1 MKKIDAIIS
10 IIIGFLIGVFF
21 FIALKNIWK
30 SFPYSWLI
38 LIIFPPLTLAG
49 MFVASCIGKKFLI
62 VLQAA
67 KWVLVGALNTFI
79 DLGVLNGLIWIS
91 GIATGLSFSV
101 FKGISFLLATLNSYF
116 WNKHW
121 TFRKRE
127 KIFAP
132 REFSKFLVVT
142 TIGLFINVG
151 VASFVVNII
160 GPQYGMTEKMWANVG
175 AFIAVL
181 IAWVW
186 NFLVSKFI
194 VFKK

>member
-21 FIALKNIWK
+21 FIGLKNIGK
-30 SFPYSWLI
+30 SFPYSWLL
-38 LIIFPPLTLAG
+38 LIIFPPLALLG
-49 MFVASCIGKKFLI
+49 MFIASYIGKKLLI
-62 VLQAA
+62 IYQAA

-79 DLGVLNGLIWIS
+79 DLGLLNGLIWIS
-91 GIATGLSFSV
+91 GIATGLFFSV
-101 FKGISFLLATLNSYF
+101 FKGISFLVATLNSYF

-127 KIFAP
+127 KVFAP

-151 VASFVVNII
+151 IASFVVNII
-160 GPQYGMTEKMWANVG
+160 GPQYGITEKMWANVG
-175 AFIAVL
+175 ALAAVL
-181 IAWVW
+181 VAWVW
-186 NFLVSKFI
+186 NFLASKFI

>member
-30 SFPYSWLI
+30 SFSYGWLL
-38 LIIFPPLTLAG
+38 LIIFPPLTLTG
-49 MFVASCIGKKFLI
+49 MFIASCIGKKFLI

-181 IAWVW
+181 IAWIW

>member
-1 MKKIDAIIS
+1 MKKVDTIIS
-10 IIIGFLIGVFF
+10 TIIGFLIGAFF
-21 FIALKNIWK
+21 FIGLKNIGK
-30 SFPYSWLI
+30 SFPYSWLL
-38 LIIFPPLTLAG
+38 LIVFPPLALLG
-49 MFVASCIGKKFLI
+49 MFLASFIGKKLLI
-62 VLQAA
+62 IYQAA

-91 GIATGLSFSV
+91 GIATGLLYSV
-101 FKGISFLLATLNSYF
+101 FKGSSFLLATLNSYF

-121 TFRKRE
+121 TFAKRE
-127 KIFAP
+127 TVFSS
-132 REFSKFLVVT
+132 REFSKFLLVT

-151 VASFVVNII
+151 IASFVVNII
-160 GPQYGMTEKMWANVG
+160 GPQYGIGEKMWANVG

-186 NFLVSKFI
+186 NFLISKFI

>member
-1 MKKIDAIIS
+1 MKKVDTIIS
-10 IIIGFLIGVFF
+10 TIIGFLIGAFF
-21 FIALKNIWK
+21 FIGLKNIGK
-30 SFPYSWLI
+30 SFPYSWLL
-38 LIIFPPLTLAG
+38 LIVFPPLALLG
-49 MFVASCIGKKFLI
+49 MFLASFIGKKLLI
-62 VLQAA
+62 IYQAA

-91 GIATGLSFSV
+91 GIATGLLYSV
-101 FKGISFLLATLNSYF
+101 FKGGSFLLATLNSYF

-121 TFRKRE
+121 TFAKRE
-127 KIFAP
+127 TVFSS
-132 REFSKFLVVT
+132 REFSKFLLVT

-151 VASFVVNII
+151 IASFVVNII
-160 GPQYGMTEKMWANVG
+160 GPQYGIGEKMWANVG

-186 NFLVSKFI
+186 NFLISKFI